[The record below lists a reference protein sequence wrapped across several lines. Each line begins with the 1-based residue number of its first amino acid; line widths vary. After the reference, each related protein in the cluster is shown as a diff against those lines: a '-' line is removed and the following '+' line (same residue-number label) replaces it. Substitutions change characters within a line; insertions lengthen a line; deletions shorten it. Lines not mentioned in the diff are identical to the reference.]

1 MNNQSNNEG
10 PGHVEGQGSEQGQQ
24 ALNQQPAPSQGQVPP
39 EGQVPPPPPQYPQ
52 EPAQS
57 PQAQPP
63 GGPPPPPT
71 GAVPPQGAQ
80 YPPGQPYQQS
90 YPSGAQQPPVA
101 PGAQAYDLPALD
113 NGGKMSRRNKIILST
128 VIVLVVLGL
137 LVGVGFVVDRVLF
150 SGNQGAAFNLEASP
164 SYQDALFDIK
174 HYYYKDYSEAK
185 ITAAASLAVEKAK
198 KKGVKSA
205 TELLDTG
212 LTALVGALKDAH
224 TNYLSPQENKR
235 LSEDLSGSFD
245 GVGFTLRE
253 DKATKRPKVVTII
266 KGSPSEK
273 AGVKPNDIIM
283 SVDGKDTKGEA
294 LDAVVLRIRGKA
306 GTKVKLVVQRGGKTV
321 NFNITR
327 EKISIPDF
335 ESEMQDG
342 DIGVLKLYEFN
353 SGVSDK
359 LRAAVNDLQ
368 AKGAKGFILDLRN
381 DPGGLLDEAVKVSSV
396 FIDSG
401 PIVSYQTK
409 GEKKVTED
417 AQGGAATNLP
427 LVVLTNGGS
436 ASSSEITAGA
446 LKDRGRAT
454 LVGSKT
460 YGKGS
465 VQKVFELE
473 NNGAAKLTIALYYLP
488 NGESI
493 DGKGIQPD
501 APVTEIKDNPE
512 ATDKAQMN
520 EAKKV
525 LNNLIQG
532 KPPTSEIIQLAA

>member
-10 PGHVEGQGSEQGQQ
+10 PGQAEGQGSEQWQQ
-24 ALNQQPAPSQGQVPP
+24 AQNQQPTPP
-39 EGQVPPPPPQYPQ
+39 QGQVPPPPPQYPQ
-52 EPAQS
+52 QPAQS
-57 PQAQPP
+57 PQVPPP
-63 GGPPPPPT
+63 GGQAPPPIGT
-71 GAVPPQGAQ
+71 VPPQGAQ
-80 YPPGQPYQQS
+80 YPP
-90 YPSGAQQPPVA
+90 AA
-101 PGAQAYDLPALD
+101 PGAQYGGQPYDLPPLD
-113 NGGKMSRRNKIILST
+113 RGGKMSRRNKIILST

-150 SGNQGAAFNLEASP
+150 SGNQGVAFNLEASP
-164 SYQDALFDIK
+164 SYQDALFNIK
-174 HYYYKDYSEAK
+174 HYYYRDYSEAK
-185 ITAAASLAVEKAK
+185 ITAAANLAVEKAK
-198 KKGVKSA
+198 KKGVKNA
-205 TELLDTG
+205 DELLNTG
-212 LTALVGALKDAH
+212 LTALIGALKDAH
-224 TNYLSPQENKR
+224 SNYLSPQENKR
-235 LSEDLSGSFD
+235 LSEDLSGSFY

-253 DKATKRPKVVTII
+253 DKATKRPKVVTVI

-273 AGVKPNDIIM
+273 AGIKPNDMIM

-294 LDAVVLRIRGKA
+294 LDAVVLRIRGKS
-306 GTKVKLVVQRGGKTV
+306 GTKVKLVVQRGGKTM

-342 DIGVLKLYEFN
+342 NIGVLKLYEFN

-359 LRAAVNDLQ
+359 LRAAVTDLQ

-381 DPGGLLDEAVKVSSV
+381 NPGGLLDEAVKVSSV
-396 FIDSG
+396 FINSG
-401 PIVSYQTK
+401 PIISYQTK

-493 DGKGIQPD
+493 DGKGIQPEV
-501 APVTEIKDNPE
+501 PVAEIKDNPE
-512 ATDKAQMN
+512 ATDKAQMDD
-520 EAKKV
+520 AKKV

-532 KPPTSEIIQLAA
+532 KPPTGEIFQLAA